1 MHTFIPDWAKI
12 AYYRVR
18 GRRPWSRG
26 YSAFKHRYIE
36 EMLHNKQIMERFR
49 KAERLPF
56 KYGYALDERVVEYP
70 WTLSRIPA
78 AENAR
83 LLDAGSSL
91 NFKEIVSYTA
101 LQNKKMTI
109 VTLYPEQHC
118 FWKDSISYLFAD
130 IRKLPF
136 RDNWFDYIIC
146 ISTLEHVGM
155 DNTIFYTKDA
165 AYREEKRFDFEK
177 ALLELRRVVKKGGK
191 LFITVPFGKYQNV
204 GRFQQFDADLL
215 SRVIDV
221 FGPTDYQVSYY
232 RYTKDGWN
240 IADEQSCKDEERF
253 DIRKTKYVD
262 KTSSRGFDADLA
274 PASRAVA
281 CIVMIK

>member
-1 MHTFIPDWAKI
+1 
-12 AYYRVR
+12 
-18 GRRPWSRG
+18 
-26 YSAFKHRYIE
+26 
-36 EMLHNKQIMERFR
+36 MEKFR
-49 KAERLPF
+49 KAEKLPF

-78 AENAR
+78 LENAR

-109 VTLYPEQHC
+109 VTLYPEQYC

-136 RDNWFDYIIC
+136 RDNLFDYITC

-155 DNTIFYTKDA
+155 DNTVLYTKDVT
-165 AYREEKRFDFEK
+165 YREEKTFDFEK

-204 GRFQQFDADLL
+204 GRFQQFDTDLL
-215 SRVIDV
+215 SRAIDV
-221 FGPTDYQVSYY
+221 FEPADYQMNYY

-240 IADEQSCKDEERF
+240 ISDETSCKNEERF
-253 DIRKTKYVD
+253 DIRKTKYID
-262 KTSSRGFDADLA
+262 KTSSRGFDSDLA
-274 PASRAVA
+274 SASRAVA
-281 CIVMIK
+281 CIVMTK